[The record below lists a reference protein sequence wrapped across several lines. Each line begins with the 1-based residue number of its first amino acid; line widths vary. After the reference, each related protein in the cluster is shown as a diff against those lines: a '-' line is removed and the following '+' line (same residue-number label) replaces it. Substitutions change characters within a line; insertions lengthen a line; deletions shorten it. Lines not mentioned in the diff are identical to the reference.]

1 MPDHPASQA
10 EAALVAA
17 ASAAVHAEEASPVVV
32 ATVAGDDADNGK
44 LYRNMTF

>member
-17 ASAAVHAEEASPVVV
+17 VSVAVHAEEASPAV
-32 ATVAGDDADNGK
+32 AAMVAEDDADNGK